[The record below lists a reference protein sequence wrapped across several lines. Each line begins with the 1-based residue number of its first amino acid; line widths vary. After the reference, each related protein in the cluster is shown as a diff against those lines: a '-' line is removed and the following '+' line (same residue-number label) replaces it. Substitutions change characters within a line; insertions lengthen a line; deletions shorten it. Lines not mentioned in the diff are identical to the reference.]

1 MPSVIHFTGGIDL
14 QVADDAGSVVS
25 YLRSGWADVHCANGS
40 KAHVNGANVLYVE
53 DLTEGREPVS

>member
-14 QVADDAGSVVS
+14 NVADDAGSVVS
-25 YLRSGWADVHCANGS
+25 YLRSGWADVEREDGS

-53 DLTEGREPVS
+53 DLTDGRHPAS